1 MSYSEY
7 QIFHSGISMLI
18 IKCFYVSWSEYCHF
32 SFITSKS
39 THMCNLFCKVHC
51 LLFLPVVPG
60 VGTFI
65 FARSASDVNR
75 YEKAVVNEKNL
86 KKVTVK
92 YLNGQKTSFNIRQ
105 FDCVIWNVEPNPA
118 DLRVGSLVI
127 ASDDD
132 SGREQIM
139 MLGRL
144 REIKTNVRKKTSYV
158 VDRFDGKSIVVTLS
172 KLRIVPEGDEAGK
185 FPFLYVF
192 KWLSYGIFYWS

>member
-1 MSYSEY
+1 M
-7 QIFHSGISMLI
+7 I
-18 IKCFYVSWSEYCHF
+18 IRCFILVGL
-32 SFITSKS
+32 
-39 THMCNLFCKVHC
+39 NLFISVLSVLN
-51 LLFLPVVPG
+51 LLLCVTYSAKFTVSILLLVVPG

-65 FARSASDVNR
+65 FARNASEVTR
-75 YEKAVVNEKNL
+75 YEKAVVNEKSL

-144 REIKTNVRKKTSYV
+144 REIKTNVRKKTTYV

-172 KLRIVPEGDEAGK
+172 KLRIVPEGDETGK
-185 FPFLYVF
+185 CPFLQFF
-192 KWLSYGIFYWS
+192 KWLSDDEFSAGLESQMLSFAL